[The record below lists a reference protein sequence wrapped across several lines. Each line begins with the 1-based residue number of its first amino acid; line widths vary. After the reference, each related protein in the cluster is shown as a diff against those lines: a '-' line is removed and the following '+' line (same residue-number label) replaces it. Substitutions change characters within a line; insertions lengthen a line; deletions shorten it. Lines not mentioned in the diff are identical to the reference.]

1 MKLEY
6 NPRNFLRLVPVPP
19 LREYFDQRQ
28 WLQELDWDGVS
39 DGDVTPIYDAW
50 MALPAEERQAI
61 SVDFQNAVALCSKR
75 GIHAILDA
83 GAATGLDLVPTISLA
98 KTNIEKVF
106 RVLLDQPSVFRI
118 ASQFV
123 WADNLSR
130 HWHRRR
136 DLPPSPPDLSV
147 EALQELKAA
156 ISDYY
161 VKNQGRGQYCNIE
174 IYQRGEAHYLMVYLA
189 DYPSAVICFEDS
201 DQLKRSLQQQAFDVV
216 FIFRDKQG
224 HLELY
229 ADADPQMRKE
239 LGQMFARHVLRQDVS
254 LEAAAEPA
262 FDLERLKDPAFRF
275 KIDPAD
281 GIKAM
286 RLRSMRFRV
295 PDGEGG
301 RITFA
306 TAPRSKDA
314 SLHGLINLGLNSSAL
329 SLEHLWVEH
338 VTIQAVFLKANP
350 GPKSVTFN
358 LTSHNTCNLKDTPE
372 HDNIREC
379 LKRSEIIRE

>member
-6 NPRNFLRLVPVPP
+6 NPRNFLRLVPAPL

-28 WLQELDWDGVS
+28 RLQEFDWDGLA
-39 DGDVTPIYDAW
+39 DGNVEPIYGAW

-83 GAATGLDLVPTISLA
+83 GASTGLDLVPTISGA

-106 RVLLDQPSVFRI
+106 RVLLDHPSVFRI

-136 DLPPSPPDLSV
+136 DLPLVPPDPGP

-161 VKNQGRGQYCNIE
+161 VKNEGRGEYCNIE
-174 IYQRGEAHYLMVYLA
+174 VYQRGEAHYLMVYLA

-224 HLELY
+224 HLDLY
-229 ADADPQMRKE
+229 AQGNPQKRKE
-239 LGQMFARHVLRQDVS
+239 LRQMFAKYILRQDVS
-254 LEAAAEPA
+254 VDAAAEPA

-275 KIDPAD
+275 KIAPAD

-286 RLRSMRFRV
+286 RLRSMRFAV

-306 TAPRSKDA
+306 VAPRSKEA
-314 SLHGLINLGLNSSAL
+314 SLHGLINLGLNL
-329 SLEHLWVEH
+329 NVLPLENLCVEH
-338 VTIQAVFLKANP
+338 VTIQAAFVKANP

-372 HDNIREC
+372 HDKIREC